1 MLWCVFSVNYG
12 YWDQFLHNKSDHKI
26 IVALE
31 NHCGVK
37 LSTSFFILRKLLNK
51 SIHSVNVCGR
61 RWMGSLRASAWSKG
75 FTFGVGGWTRGPSET
90 MNPLTYNL
98 EADPC
103 VLSLS
108 ICAEKCLL
116 VKWGI
121 FPGWPRS
128 SKGSKSIYLRTL
140 WIFLQ
145 QTNKT
150 SLSINLFACQTK
162 QGFLMHREMRNVSLN
177 KKKKKLI
184 LMSVDLEKVILRFLS
199 LWNVSNATSWAH
211 AFYMILSGYCFSVVS
226 HNLPSDI

>member
-1 MLWCVFSVNYG
+1 MCEYEKDVHRRFLNPNSLYNENVFGMKVLSWNWMCVALIAMTRQCLFYPVVFLWTVLWCVFSVNYG

-26 IVALE
+26 TVALE
-31 NHCGVK
+31 SHCGVK
-37 LSTSFFILRKLLNK
+37 LSTSFFIPRKLLNK
-51 SIHSVNVCGR
+51 SIHGVNVCGR
-61 RWMGSLRASAWSKG
+61 RWMGSLRASTWSKG

-90 MNPLTYNL
+90 LNPLTYNL

-116 VKWGI
+116 AKWGT

-128 SKGSKSIYLRTL
+128 SQGSESIYLRTL

-150 SLSINLFACQTK
+150 SLS
-162 QGFLMHREMRNVSLN
+162 
-177 KKKKKLI
+177 
-184 LMSVDLEKVILRFLS
+184 MS
-199 LWNVSNATSWAH
+199 N
-211 AFYMILSGYCFSVVS
+211 
-226 HNLPSDI
+226 